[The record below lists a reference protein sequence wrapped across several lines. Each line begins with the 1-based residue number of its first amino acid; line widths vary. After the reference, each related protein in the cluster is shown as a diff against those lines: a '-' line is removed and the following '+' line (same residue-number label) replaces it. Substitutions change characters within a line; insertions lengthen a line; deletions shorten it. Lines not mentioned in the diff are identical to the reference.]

1 MQIKHLPDQL
11 SDFLRY
17 LSADTQ
23 KDERIPPLTVLS
35 RELGVSVA
43 SLREQLEVA
52 RALGWVEVRP
62 KTGIRRLPFSFRPA
76 VEQGLAYAIAVD
88 SNYFKMFS
96 DFRKHIES
104 AYWYEAVSLLGESDF
119 QTLQSLM
126 TRAYDKLKRYPVQ
139 IPHLEHRELHL
150 LIYCKLDNPF
160 VMGILEAYWNLYEA
174 VGLDVYT
181 ELHYLQQ
188 VWAYHQKMVDAICD
202 GNFEAGFQALS
213 DHMDLLNQ
221 RERNTPTQLF
231 E

>member
-11 SDFLRY
+11 SVFLRY

-23 KDERIPPLTVLS
+23 KDERIPSLTVLS
-35 RELGVSVA
+35 RELGISVA

-52 RALGWVEVRP
+52 RALGWVEVKP

-96 DFRKHIES
+96 DFRKHVEA
-104 AYWYEAVSLLGESDF
+104 AYWFEAVNLLNESDF
-119 QTLQSLM
+119 QNLRELM
-126 TRAYDKLKRYPVQ
+126 VRAYDKLQRSPIQ
-139 IPHLEHRELHL
+139 IPHQEHRDLHL
-150 LIYCKLDNPF
+150 LIYCRLNNPF

-202 GNFEAGFQALS
+202 ENFAAGFQALT
-213 DHMDLLNQ
+213 DHMDLINQ
-221 RERNTPTQLF
+221 RERISPTQLF